1 MTTQK
6 SSRQKKVVKTIVGHR
21 TCGVCNWWRRRRP
34 GQKVRPHRCIRNNIG
49 SARSMEATSGVKGVQ
64 ELINEGTPIDY
75 LEGDG
80 DNTLISRL
88 KTELNVEV
96 KKRFDKN
103 HVVKNFTKNL
113 YNLKKE
119 KAIKLSKNVICH
131 LEKCLKYA
139 FSKNQGDCVGMKDN
153 LTAIVP
159 HQFGD
164 HSLCQP
170 RFCGYRRKPGEK
182 YVHYSLP
189 YKSPLHDQTL
199 RQRLQQIFDS
209 LINNAH
215 QYIDLGSSQ
224 QCEHANKEVSLRA
237 PKSHHYGNSASL
249 DYRVHATAA
258 FVNEGRQYI
267 SKVFF

>member
-1 MTTQK
+1 
-6 SSRQKKVVKTIVGHR
+6 
-21 TCGVCNWWRRRRP
+21 
-34 GQKVRPHRCIRNNIG
+34 
-49 SARSMEATSGVKGVQ
+49 MEATSGVKGVQ

-139 FSKNQGDCVGMKDN
+139 FQK
-153 LTAIVP
+153 T
-159 HQFGD
+159 
-164 HSLCQP
+164 
-170 RFCGYRRKPGEK
+170 
-182 YVHYSLP
+182 
-189 YKSPLHDQTL
+189 
-199 RQRLQQIFDS
+199 
-209 LINNAH
+209 
-215 QYIDLGSSQ
+215 
-224 QCEHANKEVSLRA
+224 
-237 PKSHHYGNSASL
+237 
-249 DYRVHATAA
+249 RVT
-258 FVNEGRQYI
+258 VLE
-267 SKVFF
+267 